1 MQGIK
6 MSMLKDE
13 YSSEINIPSPSHEK
27 GKINKRLLEF
37 VDKTLPVFQTEFKG
51 LNNSSEEVLT
61 EHLVKTFA
69 YHSNGKL
76 PFIFLQEVIQKQAK
90 GQNRKVDVGVFLH
103 YKDDAPFFTF
113 EAKRLPTLPKSREKE
128 YVIGNDSNKPTGGIE
143 RFKLNLHGI
152 NLKESGMIGY
162 IQSDTFQEW
171 SKRINSWINELIG
184 STSISEI
191 LWSNSDLLINTESE
205 TGVISRY
212 KSTNERTD
220 RSSIILHHYL
230 VDITVR

>member
-1 MQGIK
+1 

-27 GKINKRLLEF
+27 GKINKCLLEF
-37 VDKTLPVFQTEFKG
+37 VDETLPVFQTEFKG
-51 LNNSSEEVLT
+51 LNISSEEVLT

-76 PFIFLQEVIQKQAK
+76 PFIFLQEAIQKQTK
-90 GQNRKVDVGVFLH
+90 GQNRKVDLGVFLH

-128 YVIGNDSNKPTGGIE
+128 YVIGNDSYKPTGGIE

-152 NLKESGMIGY
+152 NLKESGIIGY
-162 IQSDTFQEW
+162 VQSDTVQEW
-171 SKRINSWINELIG
+171 SNKINGWIYELIG

-191 LWSNSDLLINTESE
+191 FWSKSDLLINTENK
-205 TGVISRY
+205 TGVITKY
-212 KSTNERTD
+212 KSENERTD
-220 RSSIILHHYL
+220 KSTIVLHHFL
-230 VDITVR
+230 VDITGR

>member
-1 MQGIK
+1 

-37 VDKTLPVFQTEFKG
+37 VNETLPVFQIEFKDH
-51 LNNSSEEVLT
+51 NSSSEEVLT

-90 GQNRKVDVGVFLH
+90 GQNRKVDIGVFLH
-103 YKDDAPFFTF
+103 YKDDAPFFAF

-152 NLKESGMIGY
+152 NLKESGIIGY
-162 IQSDTFQEW
+162 VQSDTIQEW
-171 SKRINSWINELIG
+171 SYRINSWITELIG
-184 STSISEI
+184 STSFPET
-191 LWSNSDLLINTESE
+191 LWSNSDLLTNTESK
-205 TGVISRY
+205 TGVIARY
-212 KSTNERTD
+212 KSLNERAD
-220 RSSIILHHYL
+220 RSIIILHHYL
-230 VDITVR
+230 VNVTGR